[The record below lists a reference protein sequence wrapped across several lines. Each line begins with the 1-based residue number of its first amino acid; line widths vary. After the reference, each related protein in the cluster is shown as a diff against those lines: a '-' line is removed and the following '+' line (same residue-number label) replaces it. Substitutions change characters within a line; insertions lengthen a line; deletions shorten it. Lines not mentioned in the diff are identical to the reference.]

1 MPDEEAQSIK
11 TSSGKAV
18 SVDNPT
24 KNYVAAT
31 LQAWNACP
39 GIVKKQLDKQNDEI
53 AELKAKIR
61 EQDVK
66 LQMKKNDFDK

>member
-1 MPDEEAQSIK
+1 M
-11 TSSGKAV
+11 

-31 LQAWNACP
+31 LQAWNSCP